1 MKISCLFQILS
12 RMAIIPSMSLL
23 LVLFPQNA
31 KCKASAAEL
40 ISLSLEQLMDIEITS
55 VSKKSEK
62 MSEAAAAIFV
72 ITQDDIRRSGATSI
86 AEALRMAPGLHVA
99 RITSHEWVVTSRGFS
114 SRFANKLLVLIDG
127 RSIYTPL
134 FSGVFWDVQDVL
146 LEDIERIEVIRGPG
160 ASLWGAN
167 AVNGVINIITK
178 KSNQTQGALLTAG
191 GGIEERAFGSVRY
204 GGKINDQTYYRAY
217 FKYFDRDPFTM
228 PAGEDGHDQW
238 SMKRGGFRT
247 DWSPDS
253 ENTVTFQG
261 DAYEGDIEQIFNLAA
276 FVPPFSS
283 AVRSSGDVSGG
294 NFLSKWQHEFSDTS
308 STELQFYYDNTKR
321 KSFIIKEIRDT
332 FDFDF
337 QHRFVPLDRHDV
349 LWGLGYR
356 LSIDDI
362 TNSSFVAFTPDSRND
377 ELFSAFFQDEFTF
390 IEDVLSLTIGSK
402 FEHNDYTGFEVQPSA
417 RLLWAPCEKH
427 TFWGSV
433 SKAVRIPSRFEHDMF
448 SEIIAFPGD
457 DGVINTPAIN
467 GDINF
472 DSEDLL
478 AFEAGHRMKP
488 IEKLTVDTAVFYNI
502 YDHLRTFDLKSPF
515 FNATPAP
522 HVVLPLHTTNNMEG
536 ESYGIEISNH
546 FQLTDYWRISG
557 SYSLF
562 ILQLHSLEFNQ
573 GLLNA
578 EGDEGASPE
587 QQFQIHSNLNLPGNF
602 TFDAAWYYVG
612 DVEDYQI
619 DSYHRID
626 ARLAWKPRAD
636 TEISLVVQ
644 NIFEARHLE
653 FGPEFLT
660 TPTEVERVIYA
671 KYTFIY

>member
-1 MKISCLFQILS
+1 
-12 RMAIIPSMSLL
+12 
-23 LVLFPQNA
+23 
-31 KCKASAAEL
+31 
-40 ISLSLEQLMDIEITS
+40 MDIEITS
-55 VSKKSEK
+55 VSKKKEK

-99 RITSHEWVVTSRGFS
+99 RVTSNEWMITSRGFS

-127 RSIYTPL
+127 RTIYTPL

-178 KSNQTQGALLTAG
+178 KSSQTQGALFTAG

-204 GGKINDQTYYRAY
+204 GGRINDKTYYRAY
-217 FKYFDRDPFTM
+217 FKYFDRDHFVM
-228 PAGEDGHDQW
+228 PTGEDGNDEW
-238 SMKRGGFRT
+238 SMRRGGFRT
-247 DWSPDS
+247 DWIPDS

-261 DAYEGDIEQIFNLAA
+261 DVYEGDTEQRFTFASLT
-276 FVPPFSS
+276 PPFDPS
-283 AVRSSGDVSGG
+283 VNSSGHVAGG
-294 NFLSKWQHEFSDTS
+294 NLISKWEHEFSDVS
-308 STELQFYYDNTKR
+308 NTELQIYYDKTER
-321 KSFIIKEIRDT
+321 EALIIKEIRDT

-337 QHRFVPLDRHDV
+337 QHRFVPLEKHEI

-362 TNSSFVAFTPDSRND
+362 TNSPPIVFNPDSRNAH
-377 ELFSAFFQDEFTF
+377 LFSAFLQDEFIL
-390 IEDVLSLTIGSK
+390 IEDVLKLTAGSK

-417 RLLWAPCEKH
+417 RLSWSPCENH

-433 SKAVRIPSRFEHDMF
+433 SRAVRIPSRFEHDM
-448 SEIIAFPGD
+448 SADIAAFPGD
-457 DGVINTPAIN
+457 DGTINLAAIR
-467 GDINF
+467 GDRNF
-472 DSEDLL
+472 DSEELL

-488 IEKLTVDTAVFYNI
+488 IERLTMDTAVFYNI
-502 YDHLRTFDLKSPF
+502 YDKLRTFDLVEPTFESSPV
-515 FNATPAP
+515 P

-536 ESYGIEISNH
+536 ESYGIEIANH
-546 FQLTDYWRISG
+546 LQLTNYWRLTG

-562 ILQLHSLEFNQ
+562 ILYLHSQEFNQ
-573 GLLNA
+573 DLLDA
-578 EGDEGASPE
+578 EGDEGASPDH
-587 QQFQIHSNLNLPGNF
+587 QFQIRSNLNLPKNF
-602 TFDAAWYYVG
+602 FFDTAWYYV
-612 DVEDYQI
+612 DDLKDYHI
-619 DSYHRID
+619 ASYHRID
-626 ARLAWKPRAD
+626 ARLAWKPNENM
-636 TEISLVVQ
+636 EISLVFQ
-644 NIFEARHLE
+644 NIFDARHLE

-671 KYTFIY
+671 KYTCYF